1 MCMWKIVYLGGICIK
16 RNIINSLLIIFTLF
30 LCMSLV
36 GAACAA
42 EDVSLNNDA
51 TNGIDDVLGTT
62 SDSSDVASV
71 NEGSLLD
78 NSQTGDILSTTHD
91 LSGST
96 FDDIQRYLNNNVA
109 EVKFILGI
117 LIKWLM
123 FMIIK
128 ILKLEK
134 Y

>member
-1 MCMWKIVYLGGICIK
+1 MSFMYEIYKFSSGIINLIYYMCMWKIVYLGGICIK

-62 SDSSDVASV
+62 SYSSDVASV

-91 LSGST
+91 QDQHLMI
-96 FDDIQRYLNNNVA
+96 FKDI
-109 EVKFILGI
+109 
-117 LIKWLM
+117 W
-123 FMIIK
+123 IIML
-128 ILKLEK
+128 LK
-134 Y
+134 

>member
-1 MCMWKIVYLGGICIK
+1 MYVKIVYLGGICIK

-91 LSGST
+91 QDQHLMI
-96 FDDIQRYLNNNVA
+96 FKDI
-109 EVKFILGI
+109 
-117 LIKWLM
+117 
-123 FMIIK
+123 
-128 ILKLEK
+128 
-134 Y
+134 

>member
-1 MCMWKIVYLGGICIK
+1 
-16 RNIINSLLIIFTLF
+16 
-30 LCMSLV
+30 MSLV

-134 Y
+134 F